1 MSVVLDAAKHLVH
14 SYPGGATSLA
24 PRLEKNATTLSH
36 EVAGVGTAKL
46 GLETAVM
53 MTLLTD
59 DMRILEAFARVCGR
73 MTLPLPSVLLAGGD
87 NVMGRLGDVLRES
100 SDLVREVSQ
109 ALADGS
115 VNSNERKRI
124 HREAGEQIAALS
136 ALLAEVDKRY
146 AESNPEDAA

>member
-1 MSVVLDAAKHLVH
+1 M
-14 SYPGGATSLA
+14 
-24 PRLEKNATTLSH
+24 
-36 EVAGVGTAKL
+36 
-46 GLETAVM
+46 
-53 MTLLTD
+53 
-59 DMRILEAFARVCGR
+59 
-73 MTLPLPSVLLAGGD
+73 LLAGGD

-124 HREAGEQIAALS
+124 HREAGEQLAALS